1 MIDQLVGSILA
12 NRVRYLL
19 AALAIAVASALTV
32 VCLAVASY
40 VRTAFPA
47 APAGDFGQA
56 QAAVTVAE
64 AAQDRDVAKSVERL
78 KSVGEVYS
86 QQIHR
91 AAITRTTAS
100 KALTVTETPNARFGF
115 YRLLEGKKPKLTNEI
130 AISQTT
136 AQQMRLKAGDT
147 MTVTVYY
154 KTPDSSD
161 SQSFSI
167 GMRVTG
173 VYKELHRVA
182 RGGHSFA
189 GYITPEAAKE
199 WRNREG
205 RPPADAETTVYAISA
220 AGHSDAEMLADLSAI
235 PGASVESRLGEDE
248 RGLGESLSR
257 ASFGAAAMA
266 VAFALFALGLAGTV
280 AWNAFRAAGAAR
292 RRQLALLATL
302 GASSRRIRR
311 MIAWEAVTVGGVASA
326 IGAAVGM
333 SLTKLVPRLVLGD
346 PAAAVLPAG
355 VESNPLY
362 GLFAL
367 AAGAFVAISAA
378 APFVFRS
385 REAVP
390 LEVVDDSLTAA
401 PGDGKTI
408 RPTVAFGL
416 VGAGAAVTFTG
427 VFFSN
432 PGGNEGPLLVVIGA
446 LALFRGIVGLAPS
459 VTRRLGIPLANLFV
473 GSLGGG
479 RNRVRLAFLG
489 SREQGEQG
497 TRGKLARAAMAT
509 LFASTLLLSSAAV
522 ATGVAHANALAAIDA
537 SFPRDVDVR
546 QATDSEGVGLG
557 ITASQERAAAANPN
571 VAAVVPVYE
580 TKVNSD
586 FGKLTLSAVDP
597 VRASSA
603 LRGDSHAAYG
613 KTGTVTLPE
622 RMRTA
627 KTAKK
632 TITLTG
638 RDGKE
643 LRLSVAFGG
652 VASPTVSLKD
662 LRKLDDVGTPAALW
676 LRTRGDEPVVEKVR
690 SIAHDVNE
698 ASGDAFAKVTSALL
712 RQRSAY
718 SAAVDSIV
726 RLLTG
731 ALTGLA
737 VASGLG
743 ASLAISL
750 SLSAKRRDF
759 EILRAIG
766 ASGGSIRRAEAWRQC
781 GLASAGMIPG
791 TLLGILVSS
800 GVGAAFFSCMGG
812 SVRGALPLLG
822 LVCVL
827 LAEATTIGL
836 VIYFTLRTL
845 TGRHLAQSARLVGR
859 KSNS

>member
-1 MIDQLVGSILA
+1 MIDQVAGSILA
-12 NRVRYLL
+12 NRLRYLL
-19 AALAIAVASALTV
+19 AALAVAVASALTV
-32 VCLAVASY
+32 VCLAVANY

-64 AAQDRDVAKSVERL
+64 AAQGRDVAKSVERL

-100 KALTVTETPNARFGF
+100 KGLLVTETPNARFGF
-115 YRLLEGKKPKLTNEI
+115 YRLLEGKAPRLTNEI

-248 RGLGESLSR
+248 RGLSEGLSR

-266 VAFALFALGLAGTV
+266 VAFALFALGLAGVV
-280 AWNAFRAAGAAR
+280 AWNAFRAASAAR

-311 MIAWEAVTVGGVASA
+311 MIAWEAVTVGAVASA
-326 IGAAVGM
+326 VGAAVGV

-355 VESNPLY
+355 IEPNPLY
-362 GLFAL
+362 GFFAL
-367 AAGAFVAISAA
+367 VAGAFVAVSAA

-385 REAVP
+385 REVAP
-390 LEVVDDSLTAA
+390 LEAVDDSLAA
-401 PGDGKTI
+401 PPGDGKTI
-408 RPTVAFGL
+408 RPHVAFGL
-416 VGAGAAVTFTG
+416 VGAGVAVTFTG

-432 PGGNEGPLLVVIGA
+432 PGSDEGPLLVVIGA
-446 LALFRGIVGLAPS
+446 FALFRGIVGLAPPLA
-459 VTRRLGIPLANLFV
+459 RRLGIPLANFFV
-473 GSLGGG
+473 GGLDGG
-479 RNRVRLAFLG
+479 RNRVRLAFHDV
-489 SREQGEQG
+489 REQG
-497 TRGKLARAAMAT
+497 TRAKLARAATAT
-509 LFASTLLLSSAAV
+509 LFASTFLLSSAAV
-522 ATGVAHANALAAIDA
+522 TVGVAHANALAAIDA

-546 QATDSEGVGLG
+546 QATDSEGAGLG

-580 TKVNSD
+580 TKVDSD
-586 FGKLTLSAVDP
+586 FGRLTLSAVDP

-603 LRGDSHAAYG
+603 LRGDTHAAYE

-622 RMRTA
+622 RMHTA
-627 KTAKK
+627 KTAKR
-632 TITLTG
+632 TITVTG
-638 RDGKE
+638 RDGKT

-676 LRTRGDEPVVEKVR
+676 LRTRGDEPTVEKVR

-698 ASGDAFAKVTSALL
+698 ASGDAFAKVTSSLL

-718 SAAVDSIV
+718 SAAVDSTA
-726 RLLTG
+726 RLLAW

-743 ASLAISL
+743 ASLAIAL

-766 ASGGSIRRAEAWRQC
+766 ASGRSIRRAEASRQC
-781 GLASAGMIPG
+781 ALAFAGMILG
-791 TLLGILVSS
+791 TLLGILVSW
-800 GVGAAFFSCMGG
+800 GVGAAFFSCMGAAVG
-812 SVRGALPLLG
+812 GALPPLG

-827 LAEATTIGL
+827 LAEATTISI

-845 TGRHLAQSARLVGR
+845 TGRHLAQSARLMGR

>member
-12 NRVRYLL
+12 NRLRYLL

-115 YRLLEGKKPKLTNEI
+115 YRLLEGKTPRLTNEI

-266 VAFALFALGLAGTV
+266 LAVALFALGLAGTV
-280 AWNAFRAAGAAR
+280 AWNAFRAAGASR

-311 MIAWEAVTVGGVASA
+311 MIAWEAVTVGAVASA
-326 IGAAVGM
+326 IGAAVGV

-362 GLFAL
+362 GFFAL
-367 AAGAFVAISAA
+367 AAGAFVSISAA

-390 LEVVDDSLTAA
+390 LEVVDDSLAA
-401 PGDGKTI
+401 PPGDGKTI

-489 SREQGEQG
+489 AREQG

-509 LFASTLLLSSAAV
+509 LFASTFLLSSAAV
-522 ATGVAHANALAAIDA
+522 TIGVAHANALAAIDA

-557 ITASQERAAAANPN
+557 ITASQEKAAAANPN

-580 TKVNSD
+580 TKVDSD

-603 LRGDSHAAYG
+603 LRGDSRAAYE
-613 KTGTVTLPE
+613 KAGTVTLPE
-622 RMRTA
+622 HMRTA
-627 KTAKK
+627 KTAKR
-632 TITLTG
+632 TIAVTG
-638 RDGKE
+638 RDGKK

-652 VASPTVSLKD
+652 VVSPTVSLKD

-718 SAAVDSIV
+718 SAAVDSIA

-731 ALTGLA
+731 ALAGLA

>member
-12 NRVRYLL
+12 NRLRYLL

-40 VRTAFPA
+40 MRTAFPA
-47 APAGDFGQA
+47 APAGEFGQA
-56 QAAVTVAE
+56 QAAVTLAE
-64 AAQDRDVAKSVERL
+64 TAQDRDVAKSVERL

-86 QQIHR
+86 QQVHR

-100 KALTVTETPNARFGF
+100 KGLSVTETPNARFGF
-115 YRLLEGKKPKLTNEI
+115 YRLLEGKTPRLTNEI

-161 SQSFSI
+161 SQSFSV

-173 VYKELHRVA
+173 VYRELHRVA

-266 VAFALFALGLAGTV
+266 LAVALFALGLAGTV
-280 AWNAFRAAGAAR
+280 AWNAFRAAGASR

-302 GASSRRIRR
+302 GASSRRIRK
-311 MIAWEAVTVGGVASA
+311 MIAWEAVTVGAVASA
-326 IGAAVGM
+326 IGAAVGV

-346 PAAAVLPAG
+346 PASAVLPAG
-355 VESNPLY
+355 IEANPLY
-362 GLFAL
+362 GFF
-367 AAGAFVAISAA
+367 AFVAGFFVAVSAA
-378 APFVFRS
+378 VPFVFRS
-385 REAVP
+385 REVAP
-390 LEVVDDSLTAA
+390 LEVVDDSLAAA

-416 VGAGAAVTFTG
+416 VGAGVAVTFTG

-432 PGGNEGPLLVVIGA
+432 PGGSEGPLLVVIGA
-446 LALFRGIVGLAPS
+446 FALFRGIVGLAPS
-459 VTRRLGIPLANLFV
+459 VARRLGIPLANLFV
-473 GSLGGG
+473 RSLGGG
-479 RNRVRLAFLG
+479 RNRVRLAFHDA
-489 SREQGEQG
+489 REQG

-509 LFASTLLLSSAAV
+509 LFASTFLLSSAAV
-522 ATGVAHANALAAIDA
+522 TIGVAHANALASIDA

-557 ITASQERAAAANPN
+557 ITASQEKAAAANPN

-580 TKVNSD
+580 TKVDSD

-603 LRGDSHAAYG
+603 LRGDSRAAYE
-613 KTGTVTLPE
+613 KAGTVTLPE
-622 RMRTA
+622 HMRTA
-627 KTAKK
+627 KTAKR
-632 TITLTG
+632 TIAVTG
-638 RDGKE
+638 RDGKR
-643 LRLSVAFGG
+643 LRLSVAFGS
-652 VASPTVSLKD
+652 VVSPTVSLKD

-676 LRTRGDEPVVEKVR
+676 LRTRGDEPTVEKVR

-698 ASGDAFAKVTSALL
+698 ASGDVLAKVTSSLL

-718 SAAVDSIV
+718 SAAVDSIA

-731 ALTGLA
+731 ALAGLA

-743 ASLAISL
+743 ASLAIAL

-766 ASGGSIRRAEAWRQC
+766 ASGRSIRRAEASRQC
-781 GLASAGMIPG
+781 ALASAGMILG
-791 TLLGILVSS
+791 ALLGILVSS

-812 SVRGALPLLG
+812 AVEGALPPLG

-827 LAEATTIGL
+827 LAEATTIGA
-836 VIYFTLRTL
+836 VNYFTLRTL
-845 TGRHLAQSARLVGR
+845 TGRHLAQSTRLMDH